1 LVVSATSLTFPLKNP
16 PAVEPVH
23 NPKNVQAK
31 NLLIN
36 KQPINTDNGS
46 IPNQINLTTKCP
58 TNLPNPIDLSSQN
71 QNKNLI
77 PKTLPVTSSVT
88 LHLTLQAA
96 LFYPLL
102 ALIPMTLQRSLT
114 KRNLKPQSPFQNY
127 ILRSKLS
134 NPNYKP

>member
-1 LVVSATSLTFPLKNP
+1 M
-16 PAVEPVH
+16 EPVH
-23 NPKNVQAK
+23 NPKNIQAK

-36 KQPINTDNGS
+36 EQPINTDNGS
-46 IPNQINLTTKCP
+46 IPNQINLTTKSP

-114 KRNLKPQSPFQNY
+114 KRDLKPQSPF
-127 ILRSKLS
+127 
-134 NPNYKP
+134 